1 MDVIAL
7 YKAGIKNTV
16 AIMGTALTSQHLKM
30 LKRLSNDIVLC
41 LDGDQAGKN
50 AMIKCVDALNNEGF
64 HTSIVVIP
72 DAMDP
77 DEFLEA
83 KGKMN

>member
-41 LDGDQAGKN
+41 LDGDQAGK
-50 AMIKCVDALNNEGF
+50 MR
-64 HTSIVVIP
+64 
-72 DAMDP
+72 
-77 DEFLEA
+77 
-83 KGKMN
+83 